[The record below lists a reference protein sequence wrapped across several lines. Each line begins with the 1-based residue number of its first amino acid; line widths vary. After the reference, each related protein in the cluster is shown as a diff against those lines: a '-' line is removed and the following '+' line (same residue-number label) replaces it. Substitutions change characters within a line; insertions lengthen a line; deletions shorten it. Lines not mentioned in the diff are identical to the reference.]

1 MNKPDELKDGQ
12 IYRWRWAD
20 DKRDADCGQYGS
32 YHCRSRIAIVHG
44 GKLIDTYWSGMISDG
59 RLNKDDVL
67 VELIAD
73 KSWQKIKKWDLP
85 YYDSSDVID
94 TRHANDGNAPIYLKP
109 GATRSKQAIIES
121 IDYRVQQAEQNIR
134 SAQFELE
141 RLAQK
146 RVLAEEGRLDEI
158 AL

>member
-1 MNKPDELKDGQ
+1 MNKPHELKDGQ

-20 DKRDADCGQYGS
+20 DKRHYESGPFGS
-32 YHCRSRIAIVHG
+32 YHCRSQIAIVYRG
-44 GKLIDTYWSGMISDG
+44 CLIDTFWHGTSSDG
-59 RLNKDDVL
+59 FLNRDDVL
-67 VELIAD
+67 IELIAD
-73 KSWQKIKKWDLP
+73 QSWPTIKKWSLP

-121 IDYRVQQAEQNIR
+121 IDYRVQQAEQSIR

-146 RVLAEEGRLDEI
+146 RALAEEGKLDDI
-158 AL
+158 VL

>member
-1 MNKPDELKDGQ
+1 MSKPDELKDGQ

-20 DKRDADCGQYGS
+20 DKRDADCGQYGA
-32 YHCRSRIAIVHG
+32 YHCMSRIAIVQG
-44 GKLIDTYWSGMISDG
+44 GSLIDTFWHGTSSDG
-59 RLNKDDVL
+59 LLNRDDVL

-73 KSWQKIKKWDLP
+73 TSWRKIQKWDLP

-109 GATRSKQAIIES
+109 GATKSKQAIIES
-121 IDYRVQQAEQNIR
+121 IDYRVQQAEQTIR
-134 SAQFELE
+134 SAQYELD

-146 RVLAEEGRLDEI
+146 RVLAEEGKLDEI
-158 AL
+158 VL

>member
-1 MNKPDELKDGQ
+1 MNKPHELKDGQ

-20 DKRDADCGQYGS
+20 DKRDSDCGPYGS
-32 YHCRSRIAIVHG
+32 YHCRSRIAIVQG
-44 GKLIDTYWSGMISDG
+44 GWLIDTFWHGTSSDG
-59 RLNKDDVL
+59 ALNRDDVL
-67 VELIAD
+67 IELIAD
-73 KSWQKIKKWDLP
+73 QSWPTIKKWSLP

-121 IDYRVQQAEQNIR
+121 IDYRVQQAEQSIR

-146 RVLAEEGRLDEI
+146 RALAEEGKLDEI
-158 AL
+158 VL